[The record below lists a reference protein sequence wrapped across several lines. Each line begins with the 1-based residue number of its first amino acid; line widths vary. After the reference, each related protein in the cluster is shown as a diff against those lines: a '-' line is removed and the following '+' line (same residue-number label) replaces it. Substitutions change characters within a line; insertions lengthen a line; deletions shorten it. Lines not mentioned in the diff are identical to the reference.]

1 MLKQRVKYFRKA
13 LCGRVLLR
21 SSVGFTLVE
30 VVIAIALLG
39 LVVGGVL
46 TTMTV
51 VFNMQARNDQQRTAE
66 FLTRSEFEY
75 IKSQPY
81 IWGNVSGDCINKG
94 YPPCYD
100 KVQNTQN
107 YSLDVVAIPIDN
119 STYQE
124 LVPNPT
130 CDCVND
136 QGIQKIIISV
146 YSGLKTENSAP
157 VLVTTNYKVA
167 RWGGQ

>member
-1 MLKQRVKYFRKA
+1 MLKQRVKYFWKA
-13 LCGRVLLR
+13 LFRRALLR

-46 TTMTV
+46 TTMVV
-51 VFNMQARNDQQRTAE
+51 VFNMQTHQDQQRIGE
-66 FLTRSEFEY
+66 YLTRNAFEY
-75 IKSQPY
+75 IKAQPY
-81 IWGNVSGDCINKG
+81 IWGNVTSSPTQKG
-94 YPPCYD
+94 YPPLYD
-100 KVQNTQN
+100 QVPSTEN
-107 YSLDVVAIPIDN
+107 YHLYIVAIPIYKD
-119 STYQE
+119 SYE
-124 LVPNPT
+124 PLPVLFGPRV
-130 CDCVND
+130 DD

-167 RWGGQ
+167 R

>member
-1 MLKQRVKYFRKA
+1 MLKHRGGICR
-13 LCGRVLLR
+13 RVLLR

-30 VVIAIALLG
+30 VVVAIALLA

-51 VFNMQARNDQQRTAE
+51 VFNMQTRNDQQRTAE

-81 IWGNVSGDCINKG
+81 SWGNISGN
-94 YPPCYD
+94 YRPLYE
-100 KVQNTQN
+100 KVQNTLN

-119 STYQE
+119 STYKDLQPPIDP
-124 LVPNPT
+124 VTGSPVYPAYV
-130 CDCVND
+130 DD
-136 QGIQKIIISV
+136 KGIQKIIISV
-146 YSGLKTENSAP
+146 YSGKQTENLAP

-167 RWGGQ
+167 RWEGQ